1 MMNCR
6 QRSLSD
12 SGLVAIGICDIYQP
26 ANSIR
31 VIALT
36 GATYALHNTDSTQKQ
51 NRPAHQQRLRLEKG

>member
-1 MMNCR
+1 ME
-6 QRSLSD
+6 LSY
-12 SGLVAIGICDIYQP
+12 SKLVAIGICDVNQP

-51 NRPAHQQRLRLEKG
+51 NRPAYQQKLGLEKG